1 MRFEDEQMILVASE
15 IAVAEA
21 PGAAVRH
28 FPVTFDTSDT
38 PFEDHVSGKTT
49 GSRVRRVLVLE
60 KSN

>member
-28 FPVTFDTSDT
+28 FPVTFGTSDT

-60 KSN
+60 KRN

>member
-15 IAVAEA
+15 IAVAE
-21 PGAAVRH
+21 VRH
-28 FPVTFDTSDT
+28 FPVTCGTSDT

>member
-1 MRFEDEQMILVASE
+1 MILVASE

-21 PGAAVRH
+21 PGAEVRH
-28 FPVTFDTSDT
+28 FPVTFGTSDT

-49 GSRVRRVLVLE
+49 GSGVRRVLVLE

>member
-21 PGAAVRH
+21 PGAEVRH
-28 FPVTFDTSDT
+28 FPVTFGTSDT

-49 GSRVRRVLVLE
+49 GFRVRRVQASE
-60 KSN
+60 R

>member
-1 MRFEDEQMILVASE
+1 MILVASE

-21 PGAAVRH
+21 PGAEVRH
-28 FPVTFDTSDT
+28 FPVTFGTSDT

-49 GSRVRRVLVLE
+49 GSRAVRELVLE

>member
-15 IAVAEA
+15 IAVAE
-21 PGAAVRH
+21 VRH
-28 FPVTFDTSDT
+28 FPVTFGTSDT
-38 PFEDHVSGKTT
+38 PLEDHVSGKTT

>member
-1 MRFEDEQMILVASE
+1 MRFEDELMILVASE
-15 IAVAEA
+15 IAVAE
-21 PGAAVRH
+21 VRH
-28 FPVTFDTSDT
+28 FPVTFGTSDT